1 MPGKGGCNL
10 TTPKATENLHLP
22 PAKSITH
29 LHVLACVN
37 TMVAGVAGS
46 RPVRILDVGC
56 GDGELI
62 AYLLDCLPTLN
73 PGVQF
78 ELHGIDVTDS
88 SVQPGGFFEK
98 TLRMLDSRHPGIEWG
113 SRLSLMT
120 STSPW
125 PYDDGFFDVIVSNQV
140 LEHVADHDH
149 LFREIRRALRDGGSS
164 IHLFPLIH
172 YIQEG
177 HIHIPLAH
185 RIRRHGL
192 LRSYIK
198 LMSRLGFGSYR
209 AHRDQYGMTLDHY
222 AEEHADYLTFMTNY
236 LSGKAML
243 AACKRAGLRSDF
255 AFTSEFYKAKLR
267 SMLRRSPR
275 YIYAAPRPWRDAFAF
290 FFLKRISSIT
300 LVVEKKQIYA
310 R

>member
-1 MPGKGGCNL
+1 L
-10 TTPKATENLHLP
+10 TTDKAAENPHLP
-22 PAKSITH
+22 AAKSITH

-37 TMVAGVAGS
+37 TKLADQANAG
-46 RPVRILDVGC
+46 RVRILDVGC

-62 AYLLDCLPTLN
+62 AYLLDCLPALN
-73 PGVQF
+73 PGIEF
-78 ELHGIDVTDS
+78 ELHGLDVTDS

-98 TLRMLDSRHPGIEWG
+98 TLHLLDGRQPGTDWRN
-113 SRLSLMT
+113 RLSLVT
-120 STSPW
+120 STSRW
-125 PYDDGFFDVIVSNQV
+125 PYEDGYFDIIVSNQV

-149 LFREIRRALRDGGSS
+149 LFREIRRTLREGGSS

-172 YIQEG
+172 YLQEG

-198 LMSRLGFGSYR
+198 FMSRLGFGSFR
-209 AHRDQYGMTLDHY
+209 AHRDAYGMTLDHY

-236 LSGKAML
+236 LSAKALL

-255 AFTSEFYKAKLR
+255 SFTSDFYQAKLR
-267 SMLRRSPR
+267 SMLRRPAR
-275 YIYAAPRPWRDAFAF
+275 YRYAAPRPWRDAAAF

-300 LVVEKKQIYA
+300 LTLEKKQIYA